1 MSIYKI
7 YDLKF
12 STYCLFIIQFE
23 FGQCT
28 LHWVLNNNLEQNVNK
43 KIKILNV
50 LWKKGEREMGG
61 CKKKI
66 ASKLAVSQAC
76 FSFGDN
82 IVHNLT
88 SETVANRLEVIT
100 NYEKSQ

>member
-1 MSIYKI
+1 MY
-7 YDLKF
+7 
-12 STYCLFIIQFE
+12 
-23 FGQCT
+23 FG
-28 LHWVLNNNLEQNVNK
+28 
-43 KIKILNV
+43 
-50 LWKKGEREMGG
+50 KKGKE
-61 CKKKI
+61 KWAVAKKI

-100 NYEKSQ
+100 NYVKCWSQFEI